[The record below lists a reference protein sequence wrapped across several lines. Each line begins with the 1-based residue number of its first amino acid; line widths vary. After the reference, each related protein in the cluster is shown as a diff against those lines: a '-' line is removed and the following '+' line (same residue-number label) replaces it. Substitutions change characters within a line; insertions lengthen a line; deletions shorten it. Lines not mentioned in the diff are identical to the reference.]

1 VRKDRVGDFVPV
13 ALQGTLFVELVEGRE
28 DLQDRP
34 LFLLDEWVAHN
45 NGAAVATDRIRHDLW
60 NAGNRPEV
68 LYEQAQL
75 TVYALALARAIEA
88 SEPRYF
94 DREPQFLEFLAAELR
109 RSRDI
114 YREGR
119 YMGPLASDQHE
130 QYWRFFQASSAAQSL
145 RTFVR
150 RTFGDRWSRE
160 VLGGECRKIP
170 CQGGRGQ
177 ACSAAG
183 RRGCEH
189 V

>member
-1 VRKDRVGDFVPV
+1 NASRAINKFLRHHRNDTGELANAFYVLNDRYLVIREPRVRKDRVGDFVPV

-68 LYEQAQL
+68 LYEQVQL

-88 SEPRYF
+88 SDPRYF

-119 YMGPLASDQHE
+119 YMGPLASDHHE
-130 QYWRFFQASSAAQSL
+130 QYWRFFQ
-145 RTFVR
+145 
-150 RTFGDRWSRE
+150 
-160 VLGGECRKIP
+160 
-170 CQGGRGQ
+170 
-177 ACSAAG
+177 
-183 RRGCEH
+183 
-189 V
+189 